1 MSFKI
6 AVLPGDGI
14 GPEVMSEA
22 IKVLDCVSAKVG
34 IELEYNYKNVGGAAI
49 DAQGCAL
56 PDDTLQACEQSD
68 AVLFGSVGGPKWDN
82 LPPNERPE
90 RAALLPLRKHF
101 KLFCNFRP
109 ARIFKGLEHLSPL
122 RADISARGFDILCV
136 RELTGGIYFGQP
148 KGIEGQGPEEKGF
161 DTEIYHRY
169 EIERIAKVA
178 FESAMI
184 RNKKVTSIDK
194 SNVLSSS
201 VLWRKIVEEVAQNYP
216 EIERIAKVA
225 FESAMIRNKKV
236 TSIDKSNVLSSSV
249 LWRKIVEEVA
259 QNYPQVELNHMYVD
273 NATMQLVKDP
283 SQFDVLL
290 CNNMFGD
297 ILSDEVAMVSGSM
310 GLLSSASLNE
320 SNFGLYEPAGGS
332 APDIAGKGIANP
344 IAQIL
349 SAALML
355 RYSLK
360 QEAAARMIEDAV
372 SKVLSEGKF
381 TGDLVEKGAPSLTT
395 AQMGDAIVEAI
406 NSL

>member
-14 GPEVMSEA
+14 GPEVMAEA
-22 IKVLDCVSAKVG
+22 IKVLDCVADKEGLSF
-34 IELEYNYKNVGGAAI
+34 EYDFQDVGGAAI
-49 DAQGCAL
+49 DAHGSAL
-56 PDDTLQACEQSD
+56 PEHTLRACENAQ
-68 AVLFGSVGGPKWDN
+68 AVLFGSVGGPKWDT
-82 LPPNERPE
+82 LPPQERPE

-122 RADISARGFDILCV
+122 RADISARGFDVLCV

-148 KGIEGQGPEEKGF
+148 KGIEGSGPEEKGY
-161 DTEIYHRY
+161 DTEVYYRY

-178 FESAMI
+178 FESAML
-184 RNKKVTSIDK
+184 RSKKVTSIDK

-201 VLWRKIVEEVAQNYP
+201 ILWRRVVEEVAQDYP
-216 EIERIAKVA
+216 E
-225 FESAMIRNKKV
+225 V
-236 TSIDKSNVLSSSV
+236 TL
-249 LWRKIVEEVA
+249 E
-259 QNYPQVELNHMYVD
+259 HMYVD
-273 NATMQLVKDP
+273 NATMQLVKNP
-283 SQFDVLL
+283 AQFDVLL

-320 SNFGLYEPAGGS
+320 SSFGLYEPAGGS

-360 QEAAARMIEDAV
+360 QERAAALIEQAV
-372 SKVLSEGKF
+372 AQVLSEGKL
-381 TGDLVEKGAPSLTT
+381 TGDLATQGEATLNTK
-395 AQMGDAIVEAI
+395 QMGDAIVQALKAI
-406 NSL
+406 

>member
-1 MSFKI
+1 MEYKI

-14 GPEVMSEA
+14 GPEVMQEA
-22 IKVLDCVSAKVG
+22 VKVLDCVSAQCGFTLK
-34 IELEYNYKNVGGAAI
+34 YTWKNVGGAAI
-49 DAQGCAL
+49 DAQGKAL
-56 PDDTLQACEQSD
+56 PEDTLAACEES
-68 AVLFGSVGGPKWDN
+68 AAILFGSVGGPKWDN
-82 LPPNERPE
+82 LPTAERPE

-109 ARIFKGLEHLSPL
+109 AKIYQGLEHLSPL
-122 RADISARGFDILCV
+122 RADISQRGFDILCV

-148 KGIEGQGPEEKGF
+148 KGIEGSGAEEKGY

-169 EIERIAKVA
+169 EIERIARVA
-178 FESAMI
+178 FQSAML
-184 RNKKVTSIDK
+184 RNKKVTSVDK

-201 VLWRKIVEEVAQNYP
+201 VLWRRVVEEVAKEFP
-216 EIERIAKVA
+216 E
-225 FESAMIRNKKV
+225 V
-236 TSIDKSNVLSSSV
+236 T
-249 LWRKIVEEVA
+249 
-259 QNYPQVELNHMYVD
+259 LNHIYID

-297 ILSDEVAMVSGSM
+297 ILSDEVAMISGSM

-320 SNFGLYEPAGGS
+320 SSFGLYEPAGGS

-355 RYSLK
+355 RYSLH
-360 QEAAARMIEDAV
+360 QDEAATKIEKAV
-372 SKVLSEGKF
+372 AQVLAAGKF
-381 TGDLVEKGAPSLTT
+381 TGDLVEKGANALTT
-395 AQMGDAIVEAI
+395 SQMGDAIVEA
-406 NSL
+406 LKA

>member
-14 GPEVMSEA
+14 GPEVMAEA
-22 IKVLDCVSAKVG
+22 IKVLDCVADKEGLSF
-34 IELEYNYKNVGGAAI
+34 EYDFQDVGGAAI
-49 DAQGCAL
+49 DAHGSAL
-56 PDDTLQACEQSD
+56 PEHTLRACENAQ
-68 AVLFGSVGGPKWDN
+68 AVLFGSVGGPKWDT
-82 LPPNERPE
+82 LPPQERPE

-122 RADISARGFDILCV
+122 RADISARGFDVLCV

-148 KGIEGQGPEEKGF
+148 KGIEGSGPEEKGY
-161 DTEIYHRY
+161 DTEVYYRY

-178 FESAMI
+178 FESAML
-184 RNKKVTSIDK
+184 RSKKVTSIDK

-201 VLWRKIVEEVAQNYP
+201 ILWRRVVEEVAQDYP
-216 EIERIAKVA
+216 E
-225 FESAMIRNKKV
+225 V
-236 TSIDKSNVLSSSV
+236 TL
-249 LWRKIVEEVA
+249 E
-259 QNYPQVELNHMYVD
+259 HMYVD
-273 NATMQLVKDP
+273 NATMQLVKNP
-283 SQFDVLL
+283 AQFDVLL

-320 SNFGLYEPAGGS
+320 SSFGLYEPAGGS

-360 QEAAARMIEDAV
+360 QERAAALIEQAV
-372 SKVLSEGKF
+372 AQVLSEGKL
-381 TGDLVEKGAPSLTT
+381 TGDLATQGEATLNTK
-395 AQMGDAIVEAI
+395 QMGDAIVQA
-406 NSL
+406 LKAL

>member
-216 EIERIAKVA
+216 
-225 FESAMIRNKKV
+225 
-236 TSIDKSNVLSSSV
+236 
-249 LWRKIVEEVA
+249 
-259 QNYPQVELNHMYVD
+259 QVELNHMYVD

-395 AQMGDAIVEAI
+395 AKMGDAIVEAI
-406 NSL
+406 NSLQQSA